1 MARAKRTDRAEAR
14 RRYRQY
20 STSPEGSIEGDG
32 VDEESEAPIST
43 GRPVAGRT
51 RPVGK
56 ARTVGPTGRPGFTDA
71 MRASWHRPDVRGDIA
86 ALPALAR
93 TRAFYVPILMVLA
106 GFVAILA
113 APSNPVAET
122 YYRLVVLPP
131 AMAPVFIAGFFATR
145 ASYLLGFIIATVD
158 VLLYSLLVFGFSS
171 STGAGPITS
180 QQQVDFVISA
190 VSVGP
195 VSGLLFAAVAA
206 WYRRFLNMT
215 SAGRARGGRQTTRA
229 KPGRSGR

>member
-14 RRYRQY
+14 RRYRQD
-20 STSPEGSIEGDG
+20 STAPEGSIEGDG
-32 VDEESEAPIST
+32 VDEESEAPVRT
-43 GRPVAGRT
+43 GRSMA
-51 RPVGK
+51 GK
-56 ARTVGPTGRPGFTDA
+56 ARSVGPAARPGFMVA
-71 MRASWHRPDVRGDIA
+71 IRASWHRPDVRSDIA
-86 ALPALAR
+86 ALPSLVR

-106 GFVAILA
+106 GFAAILA

-158 VLLYSLLVFGFSS
+158 VVLYALLVLGFASS
-171 STGAGPITS
+171 AAAGAITA
-180 QQQVDFVISA
+180 QQQTDLVLSA
-190 VSVGP
+190 VSIGP
-195 VSGLLFAAVAA
+195 ASGLLFAAVAA

-229 KPGRSGR
+229 KSGRSGR

>member
-32 VDEESEAPIST
+32 ADEESEST
-43 GRPVAGRT
+43 TSAGRPVAGRA
-51 RPVGK
+51 RPAG
-56 ARTVGPTGRPGFTDA
+56 TPPRPGFMDA
-71 MRASWHRPDVRGDIA
+71 MRASWHRPDVRSDIA
-86 ALPALAR
+86 ALPSLAR

-171 STGAGPITS
+171 SAGAGPITS

-195 VSGLLFAAVAA
+195 ASGLLFAAVAA